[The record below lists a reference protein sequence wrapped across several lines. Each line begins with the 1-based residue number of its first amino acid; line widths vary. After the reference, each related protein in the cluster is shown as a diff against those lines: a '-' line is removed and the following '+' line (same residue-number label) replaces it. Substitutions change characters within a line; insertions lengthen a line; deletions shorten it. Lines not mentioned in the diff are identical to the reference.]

1 MYETEYLVRGLE
13 PIPPSVMQESNKYRE
28 AFDQYGKFKAERL
41 VDFRDVRSGLTEFG
55 DETALLKDISSSY
68 TTWTRQNEGTLP
80 GKRLT
85 KQELQA
91 RLEEDFGMAEA
102 GAFRRVSVFYDD
114 DQREAFLAER
124 RPGAAAL
131 EDS

>member
-1 MYETEYLVRGLE
+1 
-13 PIPPSVMQESNKYRE
+13 MQESNKYRE

-41 VDFRDVRSGLTEFG
+41 VDFRDVRAGLTEFG

-124 RPGAAAL
+124 RPAAAAA
-131 EDS
+131 DS